1 MNVKSGVAGAA
12 PALIAP
18 AATPTAPAERIPPAS
33 ADPYR
38 LAYGVLGIVGVVLA
52 FLLIRFTVDDAF
64 ISWRYGQSLLDGTWD
79 WNSSGTYRVEAY
91 SNPVYTALSV
101 VPAALGLIPELFLK
115 LVGLGLLAGYLIVV
129 HRRLAV
135 PRLQKLMLTAFAV
148 ANPVFFVHAFSG
160 LETACFALLL
170 AALFGLL
177 YTRGRLDALGHV
189 LVLAVALSR
198 PEGMAYALVAELWC
212 LHLNRRRVD
221 ALAALAVGALLASYW
236 TLRAA
241 YFHSFFPNPYLVK
254 SGPGATD
261 VVALTHALAGLAG
274 MVVIAAALAGAAEAL
289 RRLRA
294 RRGGGSSSRPV
305 SPWRDATPAVLAGA
319 GALIIMVLYRV
330 SALQMDFADRFCWQL
345 LFPVALVVLSRPLY
359 SEGTAESAAPLTRQ
373 STAKSAGTDGGTAA
387 AAPAT
392 ATAEVV
398 GVGGVAAPSARW
410 SALALLIAG
419 ITAYTGVPDDAGL
432 HGTVTLAAGL
442 ACVLAL
448 VLWAWG
454 SRALVMLAAAALV
467 TSVSAVSVTQILDW
481 STYRLH
487 LRNAHEA
494 VGTAIAADPSISGV
508 VAVED
513 AGVLPLRLRPDQWAL
528 DLGGVADPFLNKP
541 VPAKITGRLTAMVVG
556 ADGPLADPWGGDSST
571 GPIFAKARAEHFQP
585 LASVMYAPGYWLR
598 LYARPGLG
606 RVAAQRLA
614 DGWLTADLPDNEP
627 NSTLLSQH
635 LFDFPF
641 LHG

>member
-1 MNVKSGVAGAA
+1 MNVKSGVSPAAAA
-12 PALIAP
+12 PTAT

-38 LAYGVLGIVGVVLA
+38 LAYGVLGIVGVILA
-52 FLLIRFTVDDAF
+52 FVLVRFTVDDAF
-64 ISWRYGQSLLDGTWD
+64 TSWRYGQSLLEGTWD

-91 SNPVYTALSV
+91 SDPIYTALSI
-101 VPAALGLIPELFLK
+101 VPAALGLIPELFFK
-115 LVGLGLLAGYLIVV
+115 LVGLGVLAGYLIVV

-135 PRLQKLMLTAFAV
+135 PRLQKLVLTAVAV

-160 LETACFALLL
+160 LETACFSLLL

-212 LHLNRRRVD
+212 LHLNRRRAD

-241 YFHSFFPNPYLVK
+241 YFHSFFPNPYLLK
-254 SGPGATD
+254 SGHGATD
-261 VVALTHALAGLAG
+261 VVALAHAVAGLAG
-274 MVVIAAALAGAAEAL
+274 MVVIAAVLAGIAEAV
-289 RRLRA
+289 RRWRG
-294 RRGGGSSSRPV
+294 RRGGASSSRPV
-305 SPWRDATPAVLAGA
+305 SPWRDATPAVLAGVS
-319 GALIIMVLYRV
+319 ALVIVVLYRV
-330 SALQMDFADRFCWQL
+330 SALQMNFADRFCWQL

-359 SEGTAESAAPLTRQ
+359 SEGTAESAATLARQ
-373 STAKSAGTDGGTAA
+373 NTAA
-387 AAPAT
+387 AARVGAGRES
-392 ATAEVV
+392 AAEVV
-398 GVGGVAAPSARW
+398 GVSGVAGPSARW
-410 SALALLIAG
+410 SAVALLIAG
-419 ITAYTGVPDDAGL
+419 ITAYTSIPDDADV

-442 ACVLAL
+442 ACVLA
-448 VLWAWG
+448 VVVWAWG

-467 TSVSAVSVTQILDW
+467 TSVSAVSVSQILDW

-487 LRNAHEA
+487 LRNAQEA
-494 VGTAIAADPSISGV
+494 VGRAIAADPSLTGV

-513 AGVLPLRLRPDQWAL
+513 SGVLPLRLRPDQWAL

-541 VPAKITGRLTAMVVG
+541 VPSQITRHLTVMVVG

-571 GPIFAKARAEHFQP
+571 GPIFAKARAEHFRP

-598 LYARPGLG
+598 VYARPGLG
-606 RVAAQRLA
+606 SVAAQRLA
-614 DGWLTADLPDNEP
+614 NGWQTADLPDNEP

>member
-1 MNVKSGVAGAA
+1 MLFRS
-12 PALIAP
+12 
-18 AATPTAPAERIPPAS
+18 
-33 ADPYR
+33 
-38 LAYGVLGIVGVVLA
+38 IVGVILA

-64 ISWRYGQSLLDGTWD
+64 ISWRYGQSLLDGSWD
-79 WNSSGTYRVEAY
+79 WNSSGPYRVEAY
-91 SNPVYTALSV
+91 SDPIYTALSV
-101 VPAALGLIPELFLK
+101 VPAALGLIPELFFK
-115 LVGLGLLAGYLIVV
+115 LVGLGVLAGYLIVV

-148 ANPVFFVHAFSG
+148 ANPAFFVHSFSG
-160 LETACFALLL
+160 LETASFALLL

-212 LHLNRRRVD
+212 LHLNRRRAD

-241 YFHSFFPNPYLVK
+241 YFHSFFPNPYLLK

-261 VVALTHALAGLAG
+261 VVALAHAVAGLAG
-274 MVVIAAALAGAAEAL
+274 MVVILAMLAGAAEAV

-294 RRGGGSSSRPV
+294 RRGGASSSRPV
-305 SPWRDATPAVLAGA
+305 SPWRDATPAVLAGVS
-319 GALIIMVLYRV
+319 ALVIVVLYRV
-330 SALQMDFADRFCWQL
+330 SVLQMNFADRFCWQL

-359 SEGTAESAAPLTRQ
+359 SEGTAESAASLTRQ
-373 STAKSAGTDGGTAA
+373 STAAARAGSDGEAA
-387 AAPAT
+387 ASAT
-392 ATAEVV
+392 ANVV
-398 GVGGVAAPSARW
+398 GVSGVAAPSARW

-419 ITAYTGVPDDAGL
+419 ITAYTGIPDDAGP

-442 ACVLAL
+442 ACVLAV

-454 SRALVMLAAAALV
+454 SRALAMLAAAALV
-467 TSVSAVSVTQILDW
+467 ISVSAVSVAQILDW

-487 LRNAHEA
+487 LRNAQEA
-494 VGTAIAADPSISGV
+494 VGTAIADDPSLAGV

-541 VPAKITGRLTAMVVG
+541 VPSEITRHLTVMVVG
-556 ADGPLADPWGGDSST
+556 AEGPLADPWGGDSST
-571 GPIFAKARAEHFQP
+571 GPIFAKARAEHFRP
-585 LASVMYAPGYWLR
+585 LAAVMYAPGYWLR
-598 LYARPGLG
+598 VYARPGLG
-606 RVAAQRLA
+606 HVVAERLA
-614 DGWLTADLPDNEP
+614 NGWQTADLPDNEP
-627 NSTLLSQH
+627 SSTLLSQH

>member
-1 MNVKSGVAGAA
+1 MNVKPGVSGAA

-38 LAYGVLGIVGVVLA
+38 LAYGALGIVGVILA

-64 ISWRYGQSLLDGTWD
+64 TSWRYGQSLLDGTWD
-79 WNSSGTYRVEAY
+79 WNSSGRYRVEAY
-91 SNPVYTALSV
+91 SDPVYTALSI
-101 VPAALGLIPELFLK
+101 VPAALGLIPELFFK
-115 LVGLGLLAGYLIVV
+115 LVGLGVLAGYLIVV

-135 PRLQKLMLTAFAV
+135 PRLQKLVLTAFAV

-212 LHLNRRRVD
+212 LHLNRRRAD

-241 YFHSFFPNPYLVK
+241 YFHSFFPNPYLLK

-261 VVALTHALAGLAG
+261 VVALAHAVAGLAG
-274 MVVIAAALAGAAEAL
+274 MVVIAAVLAGAAEAV

-294 RRGGGSSSRPV
+294 RRGGASSSRPV
-305 SPWRDATPAVLAGA
+305 SPWRDATPAVLAGVS
-319 GALIIMVLYRV
+319 ALVIVVLYRV
-330 SALQMDFADRFCWQL
+330 SVLQMNFADRFCWQL

-359 SEGTAESAAPLTRQ
+359 SEGTAQSAAPLARQ
-373 STAKSAGTDGGTAA
+373 STAARAGADGKAA
-387 AAPAT
+387 
-392 ATAEVV
+392 AEVV

-419 ITAYTGVPDDAGL
+419 ITAYTGIPDDPGV
-432 HGTVTLAAGL
+432 HRTVTLAAGL

-448 VLWAWG
+448 VLWARG
-454 SRALVMLAAAALV
+454 SRALAMLAAAALV
-467 TSVSAVSVTQILDW
+467 TSVSAVSVSQILDW

-487 LRNAHEA
+487 LRNAQEA
-494 VGTAIAADPSISGV
+494 VGTAIAADPSLTGV

-513 AGVLPLRLRPDQWAL
+513 AGVLPMHLRPDQWAL

-541 VPAKITGRLTAMVVG
+541 VPSEITRHLTVMVVG

-571 GPIFAKARAEHFQP
+571 GPIFAKARAEHFRP

-598 LYARPGLG
+598 IYARPGLG
-606 RVAAQRLA
+606 RVTAQRLA
-614 DGWLTADLPDNEP
+614 NGWQTADLPDNEP